1 MVKFQYILTLNEP
14 VYARIAAD
22 NAIKLA
28 TMYNAEISIIN
39 VVDNNLFK
47 EEDEIGIQT
56 ELGQRLVDKYKHI
69 CENSGI
75 SITNATVAIGS
86 PVSEII
92 KMQKE
97 IDASLIILGASKN
110 KLGNIAEKLIKDV
123 KCHVLIAHENTYG
136 DELFSNILVPVDSTK
151 DAEYAGKFAA
161 SIAHRSH
168 SNLTV
173 CHIFPHEIR
182 VDESNEITKPV
193 LDIARSKGIQAKSLT
208 VEGKTADEILN
219 IIYDRSFNLVV
230 LGYSSRGKVSR
241 FVHGSVSEKVIH
253 SATCSVFVVK
263 SIRTERIYTIPK

>member
-14 VYARIAAD
+14 VYAKIAAD

-28 TMYNAEISIIN
+28 KMYNAEISIIN

-47 EEDEIGIQT
+47 EGEIGIQT
-56 ELGQRLVDKYKHI
+56 ELGQGLVDKYKHI
-69 CENSGI
+69 CENNGI
-75 SITNATVAIGS
+75 SIKNATVVTGS
-86 PVSEII
+86 PISEII
-92 KMQKE
+92 KMQEE

-110 KLGNIAEKLIKDV
+110 KLGKIAEKLIKDV
-123 KCHVLIAHENTYG
+123 KCHVLIAHENTAG
-136 DELFSNILVPVDSTK
+136 DELFSNILIPVDSTK

-168 SNLTV
+168 SNLTA
-173 CHIFPHEIR
+173 CHIFPHEIK
-182 VDESNEITKPV
+182 VDESNKITKPV
-193 LDIARSKGIQAKSLT
+193 LDIAISKGIQAKSLT
-208 VEGKTADEILN
+208 LEGKTADEILN
-219 IIYDRSFNLVV
+219 IIYDKSFNLVV
-230 LGYSSRGKVSR
+230 LGYSGRGKVSR